1 MWTQPVCGVAEAKR
15 SGQDVLQPRPGRR
28 GKSMQKIVLARALAC
43 APTRW
48 LAILAIMLGGAAAPA
63 GQAHAATWKETQKG
77 GWERTCHDGD
87 GTACTVWENH
97 TQDVICHDCAETPYK
112 VQPPLPDEPVVKVQ
126 QQQRQ
131 QSQQQRHITADEL
144 ITHQIS
150 VLTQKDL
157 EAFAAHFKQFTGVDF
172 TDKVLLKLQIWGEA
186 AAVDVS
192 MAESNNVVPSS
203 HDTRHCRTTSEGDA
217 TCFEQWLYT
226 NLEAELPSV
235 VSEKGSQRTKM
246 VTTDK
251 AGRVEAVQFCQG
263 VGGVIAC
270 VIDIEGK
277 TKAYWFGLKHDQKG
291 LVAQIYWPKPSKT
304 TQ

>member
-1 MWTQPVCGVAEAKR
+1 MRTTF
-15 SGQDVLQPRPGRR
+15 
-28 GKSMQKIVLARALAC
+28 LAAVVALA
-43 APTRW
+43 AGF
-48 LAILAIMLGGAAAPA
+48 ASGGT
-63 GQAHAATWKETQKG
+63 AHAATWKETQTG
-77 GWERTCHDGD
+77 GWERTCHDGG
-87 GTACTVWENH
+87 GTACTVWENP
-97 TQDVICHDCAETPYK
+97 TQQVICRGCTETPYK
-112 VQPPLPDEPVVKVQ
+112 VQPPVPGEPVVKVQ

-131 QSQQQRHITADEL
+131 QPQQQRHVTADEL
-144 ITHQIS
+144 ITYQIS

-157 EAFAAHFKQFTGVDF
+157 EAFAAQFKQFTGVDF
-172 TDKVLLKLQIWGEA
+172 TDKVLLRLQIWGDA

-192 MAESNNVVPSS
+192 MAELSNVVPSS
-203 HDTRHCRTTSEGDA
+203 HDTRHCRTTSDGDA

-263 VGGVIAC
+263 LGGVIAC

-277 TKAYWFGLKHDQKG
+277 TKAYYFSLKHDQKG
-291 LVAQIYWPKPSKT
+291 LVAHIYWPKPSKT